1 MSPSK
6 SRTWY
11 DISRAQKLS
20 GLTPDPQVTSHH
32 EDLLGQAA
40 SASELS
46 GSLVSVKGGLSELEM
61 SLEKCVVRSGTYA
74 AFLTPHL

>member
-1 MSPSK
+1 MSLSR
-6 SRTWY
+6 SRTWW
-11 DISRAQKLS
+11 DTIIVQNLS
-20 GLTPDPQVTSHH
+20 SLTPDPQVTSHH

-61 SLEKCVVRSGTYA
+61 SLEKCVVHSGI
-74 AFLTPHL
+74 